1 MPIFIKVGDIMNR
14 IKNQLITYDSN
25 LIIYYCFSTKNHEII
40 ELTSKTKKLTEYLIN
55 NNSEII
61 LPQFIIDEI
70 KNITFS
76 EIVFNYITKRSEVTH
91 LPKNPTYLFRI
102 ELEGKIRKK
111 FEKFLKREWI
121 TIDEYCPTE
130 KSINQI
136 EESYSTICNEPK
148 SKEFLR
154 LKKTDTIKPSLIDI
168 KLIAFSKE
176 KNTTLI
182 SNDYDITYFSK
193 ELIEK
198 NLAHQIFNLK
208 ELIIYN

>member
-1 MPIFIKVGDIMNR
+1 MN
-14 IKNQLITYDSN
+14 IVQLKNQLTKLKNFTAPFVMN
-25 LIIYYCFSTKNHEII
+25 L
-40 ELTSKTKKLTEYLIN
+40 
-55 NNSEII
+55 
-61 LPQFIIDEI
+61 
-70 KNITFS
+70 
-76 EIVFNYITKRSEVTH
+76 
-91 LPKNPTYLFRI
+91 
-102 ELEGKIRKK
+102 
-111 FEKFLKREWI
+111 
-121 TIDEYCPTE
+121 
-130 KSINQI
+130 NQR
-136 EESYSTICNEPK
+136 N
-148 SKEFLR
+148 FLR

>member
-1 MPIFIKVGDIMNR
+1 MMKSSIMPIFKVGDIMNR

-102 ELEGKIRKK
+102 ELK
-111 FEKFLKREWI
+111 EKFV
-121 TIDEYCPTE
+121 
-130 KSINQI
+130 
-136 EESYSTICNEPK
+136 
-148 SKEFLR
+148 
-154 LKKTDTIKPSLIDI
+154 
-168 KLIAFSKE
+168 
-176 KNTTLI
+176 
-182 SNDYDITYFSK
+182 
-193 ELIEK
+193 K
-198 NLAHQIFNLK
+198 NLKNF
-208 ELIIYN
+208 

>member
-1 MPIFIKVGDIMNR
+1 MMKSSIMPIFIKVGDIMNR

-61 LPQFIIDEI
+61 LPQFIID
-70 KNITFS
+70 
-76 EIVFNYITKRSEVTH
+76 
-91 LPKNPTYLFRI
+91 
-102 ELEGKIRKK
+102 
-111 FEKFLKREWI
+111 
-121 TIDEYCPTE
+121 
-130 KSINQI
+130 
-136 EESYSTICNEPK
+136 
-148 SKEFLR
+148 
-154 LKKTDTIKPSLIDI
+154 I

>member
-1 MPIFIKVGDIMNR
+1 MIK
-14 IKNQLITYDSN
+14 
-25 LIIYYCFSTKNHEII
+25 
-40 ELTSKTKKLTEYLIN
+40 
-55 NNSEII
+55 
-61 LPQFIIDEI
+61 
-70 KNITFS
+70 
-76 EIVFNYITKRSEVTH
+76 
-91 LPKNPTYLFRI
+91 
-102 ELEGKIRKK
+102 
-111 FEKFLKREWI
+111 
-121 TIDEYCPTE
+121 IDEYCQTE

-136 EESYSTICNEPK
+136 EEFYSTICNEPK